1 MRQLTI
7 LLMATALMALAE
19 TRGAVEVKGSI
30 GYTGFADD
38 SLLNHLQTGGSA
50 KFYVTKRF
58 SVEPEF
64 QYLRGSRGHYDL
76 VLLPNVNWDLRDG
89 GRVVPFLTGGVGWTQ
104 GLDRFSGIAYRYNQT
119 FFQIGGGW
127 KVHLN
132 DRWHISPEIR
142 VGSELHIRASIAF
155 GYTFRR

>member
-7 LLMATALMALAE
+7 LLIIAASVAVAE
-19 TRGAVEVKGSI
+19 TPGTVEVKGSL

-50 KFYVTKRF
+50 KFYVTRRF

-64 QYLRGSRGHYDL
+64 QYLKGSGGHYDL
-76 VLLPNVNWDLRDG
+76 ILLPNVNWDLRDG

-104 GLDRFSGIAYRYNQT
+104 GLDRFNGTAYRYNQT
-119 FFQIGGGW
+119 FFQAGAGW

-132 DRWHISPEIR
+132 DRWHVSPEIR
-142 VGSELHIRASIAF
+142 AGSELHIRASVAV
-155 GYTFRR
+155 GYTLHR